1 MQSRL
6 DTPIDDQHLT
16 RRPHP
21 RPAATM
27 VTLAPLRLC
36 LGNQPAEVPR
46 RPGIAG
52 RPGLRQ
58 QPLRRDPP
66 RRLLHPLRNQIP
78 HLVEIASPTRPHRQ
92 PTGLIRLDDP
102 AHRLVGG
109 AADLRSP
116 PIAAHVSI
124 GGDHIH
130 PFPRVL
136 QWRSPSAA
144 PVTGFDTV
152 TVSRGRA
159 STTTTRRTKSG
170 NFHWPP
176 AGTATWPP
184 VGTFSWPRTRAVGGG
199 GVGLLTR
206 SPDASSALRSPRHEH
221 LALSRRRRCCR
232 GRKAAEVDIVAC
244 PGFPE
249 LRM

>member
-170 NFHWPP
+170 DFHWPP
-176 AGTATWPP
+176 AGTPTWPP
-184 VGTFSWPRTRAVGGG
+184 VGTFSWPRTANEMQAPGDAKCRSTA
-199 GVGLLTR
+199 LTR
-206 SPDASSALRSPRHEH
+206 LPSAS
-221 LALSRRRRCCR
+221 LASKWASHHPNLQF
-232 GRKAAEVDIVAC
+232 DI
-244 PGFPE
+244 
-249 LRM
+249 

>member
-27 VTLAPLRLC
+27 VTLAPLHLC

-66 RRLLHPLRNQIP
+66 RRLLHPLLHQIP
-78 HLVEIASPTRPHRQ
+78 HLVEIAFPTRPHRQ

-109 AADLRSP
+109 AADLRGP

-130 PFPRVL
+130 PIPRVL

-170 NFHWPP
+170 DFHWPP
-176 AGTATWPP
+176 AGTSTWPP
-184 VGTFSWPRTRAVGGG
+184 VGTFSWPRTTARKVRR
-199 GVGLLTR
+199 LRRWL
-206 SPDASSALRSPRHEH
+206 SQSALIDQGAGSAGRAARVLPRVR
-221 LALSRRRRCCR
+221 AAPR
-232 GRKAAEVDIVAC
+232 GCV
-244 PGFPE
+244 PGSAGGQ
-249 LRM
+249 LD

>member
-116 PIAAHVSI
+116 PDSCPRL
-124 GGDHIH
+124 DRRRSH
-130 PFPRVL
+130 PSVPS
-136 QWRSPSAA
+136 RSSMEIPFRGSSDWL
-144 PVTGFDTV
+144 DTV

-170 NFHWPP
+170 DFHRPP

-184 VGTFSWPRTRAVGGG
+184 VGTFSRPWT
-199 GVGLLTR
+199 TW
-206 SPDASSALRSPRHEH
+206 
-221 LALSRRRRCCR
+221 
-232 GRKAAEVDIVAC
+232 
-244 PGFPE
+244 
-249 LRM
+249 

>member
-36 LGNQPAEVPR
+36 L
-46 RPGIAG
+46 
-52 RPGLRQ
+52 RQ

-78 HLVEIASPTRPHRQ
+78 HLVEITSPTRPHRQ

-109 AADLRSP
+109 AADLLGP

-159 STTTTRRTKSG
+159 STTTTQRTKSG
-170 NFHWPP
+170 TFNGHQR
-176 AGTATWPP
+176 GTSTWPP
-184 VGTFSWPRTRAVGGG
+184 VGTFSWPRTDAVSRAVM
-199 GVGLLTR
+199 T
-206 SPDASSALRSPRHEH
+206 
-221 LALSRRRRCCR
+221 
-232 GRKAAEVDIVAC
+232 K
-244 PGFPE
+244 
-249 LRM
+249 

>member
-52 RPGLRQ
+52 RPGLWQ

-109 AADLRSP
+109 AADLRGP

-124 GGDHIH
+124 GGDNIH

-170 NFHWPP
+170 DFHWPP
-176 AGTATWPP
+176 AGTLTWPP
-184 VGTFSWPRTRAVGGG
+184 VGTAISQHHRQISQHPARSMRRTPPPTAP
-199 GVGLLTR
+199 TAASNA
-206 SPDASSALRSPRHEH
+206 SPTPAAAATSASSRDPT
-221 LALSRRRRCCR
+221 
-232 GRKAAEVDIVAC
+232 
-244 PGFPE
+244 
-249 LRM
+249 

>member
-102 AHRLVGG
+102 AHRLVGS
-109 AADLRSP
+109 AADLRGP

-170 NFHWPP
+170 DFHWPP
-176 AGTATWPP
+176 AATSTWPP
-184 VGTFSWPRTRAVGGG
+184 VGTFSWPRTP
-199 GVGLLTR
+199 R
-206 SPDASSALRSPRHEH
+206 STKNHPRWDPHIELMRMARSVSARLPDGATHASARPPT
-221 LALSRRRRCCR
+221 
-232 GRKAAEVDIVAC
+232 GR
-244 PGFPE
+244 
-249 LRM
+249 

>member
-152 TVSRGRA
+152 TVSRGRT

-170 NFHWPP
+170 DFHWPP
-176 AGTATWPP
+176 AGTPTWPP
-184 VGTFSWPRTRAVGGG
+184 VGTFSWPRTPLFRISSCTPRSQ
-199 GVGLLTR
+199 TR
-206 SPDASSALRSPRHEH
+206 RSIHQRRTTPASTNPDGSFHYQTPLPR
-221 LALSRRRRCCR
+221 
-232 GRKAAEVDIVAC
+232 
-244 PGFPE
+244 E
-249 LRM
+249 LRTARSN